1 MHSEAEALEHTK
13 KRDTGHQSVSLENKT
28 GDSTVLKIGDSAK
41 VVIKQDMKGRKH
53 KYGFNNNKREKTEKK
68 RVVDDE
74 TGDKHELTCPKTQ
87 QTLVH
92 TALTPNYVLKSLI
105 ALWCESNGIE
115 LPKKQGNCRTK
126 KCGGSSLS
134 DCDRTAIGALL
145 DKLTSNDIEQQ
156 RAAVGKKDAATA
168 LIKLL
173 CEGTP
178 TGKKDVAT
186 AIFNLSIYQGNK
198 ARAVK
203 AGIVAP
209 LIQFL
214 KDAGGGMV
222 DEALAIMAILASH
235 HEGRVAIGQAKPIH
249 ILVEVIRT
257 GSPCNRENAAAVLW
271 SLCTGDPL
279 QLKLA
284 KEHGAEAALQEFEI
298 SAERNNPRLS
308 ARKNLEEG

>member
-1 MHSEAEALEHTK
+1 M
-13 KRDTGHQSVSLENKT
+13 
-28 GDSTVLKIGDSAK
+28 GDSAK

-53 KYGFNNNKREKTEKK
+53 KYGFNNNKCEKTEKK

-74 TGDKHELTCPKTQ
+74 TGDKHQLDE
-87 QTLVH
+87 
-92 TALTPNYVLKSLI
+92 SLI

-115 LPKKQGNCRTK
+115 LPKRQGNCRTK

-134 DCDRTAIGALL
+134 
-145 DKLTSNDIEQQ
+145 E
-156 RAAVGKKDAATA
+156 DAATA

-178 TGKKDVAT
+178 TGKKDAAT

-198 ARAVK
+198 ARVVK
-203 AGIVAP
+203 AGIVAQP
-209 LIQFL
+209 IQFL

-235 HEGRVAIGQAKPIH
+235 HKGRVAIGQAKPIH

-257 GSPCNRENAAAVLW
+257 GSPRNRENVAAVLW

-279 QLKLA
+279 QLKLV
-284 KEHGAEAALQEFEI
+284 KEHGAEAALQE
-298 SAERNNPRLS
+298 LS
-308 ARKNLEEG
+308 ENGTDRAKIKA